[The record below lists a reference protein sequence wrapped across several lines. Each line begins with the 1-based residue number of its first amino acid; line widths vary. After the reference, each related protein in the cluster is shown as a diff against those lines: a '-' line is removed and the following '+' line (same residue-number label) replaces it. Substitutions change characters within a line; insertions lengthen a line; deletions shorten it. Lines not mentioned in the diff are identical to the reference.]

1 MPGCSGLDH
10 IFPEWEQ
17 PFFPPLLLGLQVLFM
32 LGAWLAF
39 SWVADQRLLALTDFL
54 RFFLFLSL
62 VNDGE
67 YPGDGFANE
76 NLGEFGR
83 LTACH
88 FRHTQLG

>member
-54 RFFLFLSL
+54 KFSF
-62 VNDGE
+62 
-67 YPGDGFANE
+67 
-76 NLGEFGR
+76 
-83 LTACH
+83 
-88 FRHTQLG
+88 